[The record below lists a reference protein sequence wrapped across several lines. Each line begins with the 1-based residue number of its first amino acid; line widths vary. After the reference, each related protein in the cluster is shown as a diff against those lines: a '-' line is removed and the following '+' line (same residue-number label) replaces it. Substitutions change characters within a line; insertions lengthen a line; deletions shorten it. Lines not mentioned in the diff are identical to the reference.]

1 MSIIG
6 KKIIDRKT
14 GDIGTVL
21 SVSYKFVK
29 DRFMIQVRVE
39 FEYDG
44 DYITLNR
51 DINNVS
57 FLGDE
62 T

>member
-6 KKIIDRKT
+6 KKVIDRKT

-29 DRFMIQVRVE
+29 ERFMIQLRIE
-39 FEYDG
+39 FEYEG

>member
-1 MSIIG
+1 M
-6 KKIIDRKT
+6 
-14 GDIGTVL
+14 GTVL

-29 DRFMIQVRVE
+29 DGFMIQVRVE
-39 FEYDG
+39 FEYEG

-51 DINNVS
+51 NIKNVV

>member
-39 FEYDG
+39 FEYEG

>member
-14 GDIGTVL
+14 GDVGTVL

-29 DRFMIQVRVE
+29 DGFMIQVRVE
-39 FEYDG
+39 FEYEG

-51 DINNVS
+51 NIKNVV